1 MSFLDIARN
10 PLLARA
16 ARAEL
21 HAGNPEAAA
30 ASASAAA
37 GVPLPE
43 AEVAP
48 LPAVLCFAQA
58 SMCARHVSCHGR
70 PVCMPELLTCSPWS
84 MAKEGCHR
92 DRSSVHLRS
101 ARQKQLICIGPS
113 RTRHGAQAAL
123 GLRAAEA
130 LDGEAAEESRS
141 GRELAALL
149 AARLDA
155 ARRAS
160 EKLLGVLQVG
170 LPGHPSLGS
179 AEHMEGLHVSVR
191 CKGDSNAACPRCC
204 LTCSPD
210 CDRDTLLLVRK
221 RAGRRR
227 WRARRRRTRAR

>member
-48 LPAVLCFAQA
+48 LPAVHLFAQA
-58 SMCARHVSCHGR
+58 SMCARDVLCHGR
-70 PVCMPELLTCSPWS
+70 PVCMPELLTPWS
-84 MAKEGCHR
+84 MAKEGCHS

-101 ARQKQLICIGPS
+101 ARQKQLICMGS
-113 RTRHGAQAAL
+113 SWTRHGAQAAL
-123 GLRAAEA
+123 GPRVAES

-170 LPGHPSLGS
+170 LPGRPSLGS
-179 AEHMEGLHVSVR
+179 AEHMEGLHVDVR
-191 CKGDSNAACPRCC
+191 CKGNSNAACPLCC

-210 CDRDTLLLVRK
+210 CDRDILLLVRK
-221 RAGRRR
+221 RVGRRR
-227 WRARRRRTRAR
+227 WRGRRRRTRAR